1 MVPCTSLRLQLG
13 GMNVFNLV
21 IKNGK
26 VVTADK
32 IIEASLG
39 INNGKIAAIIEA
51 GTEIQAEK
59 VIDAKGNYV
68 FPGAID
74 THAHLNDPGYLWRED
89 YAHGT
94 AAAGVGG
101 FTTIIDM
108 PLQNEPAMTD
118 GQILDKKL
126 EVVSPNAYVD
136 FCFWGGLVD
145 YNLNQLKELD
155 EKGCVAFKSF
165 IGPVSPDYVSL
176 TIGQAKEAM
185 EICKEFDGRAG
196 FHCEDY
202 SLIKW
207 EEARAKRKDTNDW
220 QDFLDS
226 RPVIAEL
233 IATQNIIDLAKEVG
247 AKVHIC
253 HVSHPRVAEI
263 IRQAQNEGVDV
274 TAETCGH
281 YLTFTDQDVVKNG
294 SLFKCAPPL
303 RDAAAVE
310 RMWEYVNNGTL
321 SAIASDHSPC
331 ELSEKS
337 EEKHGVFGAWGGI
350 SGIQNVMQVVFSEG
364 VVKRGYCP
372 TLLARS
378 LSEGPA
384 KAFGIFGKKGAI
396 QVGFDADLVILDP
409 EKEWEITPESLYY
422 VNPISAFVGLKGK
435 GLPVCTLV
443 RGEVVAQDGQ
453 LVGQKGH
460 GEYVRKIK

>member
-1 MVPCTSLRLQLG
+1 MYDLL
-13 GMNVFNLV
+13 

-26 VVTADK
+26 VVTEDQVIEADICITK
-32 IIEASLG
+32 GKISGIIEKG
-39 INNGKIAAIIEA
+39 RD
-51 GTEIQAEK
+51 IQAKK
-59 VIDAKGNYV
+59 VIDAQGNYV

-94 AAAGVGG
+94 AAAAVGG
-101 FTTIIDM
+101 VTTIIDM

-118 GQILDKKL
+118 GKILDKKL
-126 EVVSPNAYVD
+126 EIVSPNAYVD
-136 FCFWGGLVD
+136 YCFWGGLVD
-145 YNLNQLKELD
+145 YNLNNLQELN

-176 TIGQAKEAM
+176 TYGQAKEAM
-185 EICKEFDGRAG
+185 EIIKTFDGRAG

-202 SLIKW
+202 SIIKW
-207 EEARAKRKDTNDW
+207 EEARAQRKEKNDW
-220 QDFLDS
+220 QDFLNS

-247 AKVHIC
+247 AKIHIC
-253 HVSHPRVAEI
+253 HVSHPRVAEA
-263 IRQAQNEGVDV
+263 IRQAQIEGVDV
-274 TAETCGH
+274 TAETCSH
-281 YLTFTDQDVVKNG
+281 YLTFTDQDVIKNG

-303 RDAAAVE
+303 REAEAVAE
-310 RMWEYVNNGTL
+310 MWEYVNNGTL
-321 SAIASDHSPC
+321 CAIASDHSPC

-337 EEKHGVFGAWGGI
+337 EETHGVFGAWGGI
-350 SGIQNVMQVVFSEG
+350 SGLQNLMQVTFSEG
-364 VVKRGYCP
+364 VDKRGYSP

-384 KAFGIFGKKGAI
+384 KAFGIYGKKGAI
-396 QVGFDADLVILDP
+396 KVGFDADLVILDP

-422 VNPISAFVGLKGK
+422 VNQISAFVNLKGK
-435 GLPVCTLV
+435 GYPVCTIV

-453 LVGQKGH
+453 LVGEKGF
-460 GEYVRKIK
+460 GQYVKKVK

>member
-1 MVPCTSLRLQLG
+1 M
-13 GMNVFNLV
+13 FNLV

-26 VVTADK
+26 IVTSER
-32 IIEASLG
+32 IFEAS
-39 INNGKIAAIIEA
+39 ICVKDGKIAAIVEPQSPV
-51 GTEIQAEK
+51 EAEK
-59 VIDAKGNYV
+59 VIDAEGNYV

-74 THAHLNDPGYLWRED
+74 SHAHLNDPGYLWRED

-101 FTTIIDM
+101 ITTLVDM
-108 PLQNEPAMTD
+108 PLQNEPALTD
-118 GQILDKKL
+118 GKILDKKL
-126 EVVSPNAYVD
+126 ESVSPNAYVD
-136 FCFWGGLVD
+136 YCFWGGLVD
-145 YNLNQLKELD
+145 YNLDSLQELD

-176 TIGQAKEAM
+176 TIGQAKEAI
-185 EICKEFDGRAG
+185 EILKECDARAG

-202 SLIKW
+202 SIIKW
-207 EEARAKRKDTNDW
+207 EEARAQRKEKNDW

-226 RPVIAEL
+226 RPLIAEL
-233 IATQNIIDLAKEVG
+233 VATQNIIDLAKELD

-253 HVSHPRVAEI
+253 HVSHPRVAQI
-263 IRQAQNEGVDV
+263 IREAQLKGVDV
-274 TAETCGH
+274 TAETCSH
-281 YLTFTDQDVVKNG
+281 YLTFTDKDVIKNG

-303 RDAAAVE
+303 REAAAVE
-310 RMWEYVNNGTL
+310 EMWEYVNNGTL
-321 SAIASDHSPC
+321 ASIGSDHSPC

-337 EEKHGVFGAWGGI
+337 EEKHGIFGAWGGI

-364 VVKRGYCP
+364 VVSRGYSP

-384 KAFGIFGKKGAI
+384 KTFGIYGKKGAI
-396 QVGFDADLVILDP
+396 EVGFDADLVILDP

-422 VNPISAFVGLKGK
+422 VNQISAFVGLKGK

-443 RGEVVAQDGQ
+443 RGDVVAQDGQ
-453 LVGQKGH
+453 LTGKRGF
-460 GEYVRKIK
+460 GEFVKKVK